1 MGFDS
6 GDAQRFS
13 SALEAFLSAKQK
25 SNGIGTYHEKSLHT
39 VLKYFVSPDIAN
51 HEVRCGKY
59 ICDVLIDDKAFEI
72 QTRNLSLLKPKL
84 AELLQVKR
92 VEVIFPICVNK
103 RIIRIDPDTSE
114 VVSVRNS
121 PKKEKIEDI
130 FLQLCYL
137 KDFLRNDKLS
147 FTVFAYKGNEYR
159 YAEKSIKV
167 GRKYTDKCDIVPYEY
182 VSTIR
187 LFDKQSYVNLLS
199 DIPSSEFT
207 LKEYC
212 ALSGRKKDTA
222 RRILYVLTHRGVLA
236 VSKKRGNEYVYKSVY

>member
-13 SALEAFLSAKQK
+13 SALETFLSAEHK
-25 SNGIGTYHEKSLHT
+25 SSGIGTYREKSLHT
-39 VLKYFVSPDIAN
+39 VLKYFVSPDTAN
-51 HEVRCGKY
+51 HEIRCGKY
-59 ICDVLIDDKAFEI
+59 ICDVLLNDKAFEI

-84 AELLQVKR
+84 TELLQFKQ
-92 VEVIFPICVNK
+92 VEVVFPICVKK

-114 VVSVRNS
+114 VVSIRNS
-121 PKKEKIEDI
+121 PKKEKIEDV

-137 KDFLRNDKLS
+137 KDFLCNDKLS

-167 GRKYTDKCDIVPYEY
+167 GRKYTDKYDIVPYEY

-199 DIPSSEFT
+199 DIPPTEFT

-212 ALSGRKKDTA
+212 ILSGRRNDIA
-222 RRILYVLTHRGVLA
+222 RKILYVLTHRGVLV
-236 VSKKRGNEYVYKSVY
+236 VSRKRGKEYVYKPIY